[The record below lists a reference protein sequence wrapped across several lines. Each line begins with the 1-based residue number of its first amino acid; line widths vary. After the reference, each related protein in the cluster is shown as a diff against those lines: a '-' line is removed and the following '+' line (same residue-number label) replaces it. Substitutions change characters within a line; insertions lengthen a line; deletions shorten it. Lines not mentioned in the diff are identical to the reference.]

1 MRAFTLISL
10 ALSALVFL
18 TACQTTSIGSETQDI
33 RTTDQQLN
41 DLANEAWAFS
51 QQNSGLLAPG
61 ARSAGSNARLADISP
76 DALFAATE
84 TRKDFYARISAIP
97 PDQLSEENQIN
108 RDMILYALRNQISRV
123 EHNMHLMPL
132 TNETG
137 PHNTIARLGDMF
149 RIQNERDAETY
160 LAILKDIPTWLG
172 QQTAYMREGLAR
184 GITQPQVVLRTF
196 PQGIAAYV
204 TQDPTESVFYRPM
217 AHAQRH
223 LSAEQLHTFEIEL
236 QTVIATVVNT
246 AMMDF
251 HDFMVEEYIP
261 NARTDIAAHDLPNGE
276 AFYTN
281 RVKHYTTLDLSPEAI
296 HQIGLEQVA
305 LIRAE
310 MEKVIEGVGFT
321 GTFAEFIHFLR
332 TDRQFYT
339 DSPDVLLR
347 EAAWIAKQADAV
359 LPRLFYRMP
368 RIPYGVAPVPAEIA
382 PNYTQGRYVRPNGD
396 DQPGYYWVNT
406 YAVETRPL
414 YELEALTLHEGVP
427 GHHFQIAL
435 AMEMEGVPAYRQF
448 TYISAFGEGWGLY
461 AEFLG
466 LETGFYQDPYSN
478 FGRLTYAMW
487 RAARLVVDTGMH
499 ALGWSREEAVE
510 FLGSN
515 TALSLHNVN
524 TEIDRYISWPGQALS
539 YKLGLL
545 SIQQLRAEA
554 ELAHG
559 DHFDLREF
567 HDEVLRNGS
576 IPLATLEEQVRAY
589 IERKSAEI
597 RAL

>member
-1 MRAFTLISL
+1 MRKLSL
-10 ALSALVFL
+10 LSTALTALLVL
-18 TACQTTSIGSETQDI
+18 AACQTTSAPESA
-33 RTTDQQLN
+33 RSAPSADQAFTE
-41 DLANEAWAFS
+41 LADQAWAFN

-61 ARSAGSNARLADISP
+61 ARTAGAEARLADISP
-76 DALFAATE
+76 DTLAAATE
-84 TRKDFYARISAIP
+84 QRKAYYAQITAIAP
-97 PDQLSEENQIN
+97 SQLSEENQIN
-108 RDMILYALRNQISRV
+108 RDMILYALRNQISRI

-137 PHNTIARLGDMF
+137 PHNAIARLGDMF
-149 RIQNERDAETY
+149 RIQNEQDAQTY
-160 LAILKDIPTWLG
+160 LAVLRDIPTWLG
-172 QQTAYMREGLAR
+172 QQTAYMREGVAR

-196 PQGIAAYV
+196 PQGVEAYV
-204 TQDPTESVFYRPM
+204 TQDPSESVFYRPM
-217 AHAQRH
+217 VHAQRN
-223 LSAEQLHTFEIEL
+223 LSDEQARAFEIEL

-246 AMMDF
+246 ALMDF
-251 HDFMVEEYIP
+251 HDFLVEEYIP
-261 NARTDIAAHDLPNGE
+261 NARTDIAAHNLPNGE
-276 AFYTN
+276 AFYAN
-281 RVKHYTTLDLSPEAI
+281 RVKHYTTLDLSPEEI

-310 MEKVIEGVGFT
+310 MEAVIEQVGFE

-332 TDRQFYT
+332 TDPQFYT
-339 DSPDVLLR
+339 DSADELLR

-368 RIPYGVAPVPAEIA
+368 RTPYGVAPVPAEIA
-382 PNYTQGRYVRPNGD
+382 PNYTQGRYVRPSGD

-435 AMEMEGVPAYRQF
+435 AMEMENVPAYRQF

-461 AEFLG
+461 AEYLG

-499 ALGWSREEAVE
+499 ALGWSRDEAVE

-545 SIQQLRAEA
+545 TIQQLRAEA
-554 ELAHG
+554 EEAHG
-559 DHFDLREF
+559 RHFDVREF

-576 IPLATLEEQVRAY
+576 VPLATLEQQVRAY
-589 IERKSAEI
+589 IERKRQELEDA
-597 RAL
+597 